1 MQVKAVLRGLIG
13 PFAAAVLVA
22 SLYATVGLGSST
34 GLSQVALV
42 SSQHPELVGQA
53 VETSST
59 STNPSWSGPTNIRLP
74 SNAARDSGVGK
85 PVEFCSST
93 GNCELLN
100 TYGTNGIVA
109 LYAQVE
115 AGGNW
120 KTPTQLHP
128 PANSIGGVS
137 LTNLTCT
144 SAGNCEAV
152 GTYQT
157 NATNNP
163 TEPFAITET
172 NGTWGTGVELSLPAG
187 FVGFSLSLT
196 NLTCS
201 SAGNCAV
208 VGIFDTCCISN
219 NEGAPFAITETNGT
233 WGTGVVLHLPG
244 NSVRASLSN
253 VTCSSAGNCE
263 VVGSY
268 TTTKHGDF
276 TTEAFAATET
286 SGTWGTGVELSL
298 PSNVSAYAFA
308 NLANLAC
315 SSFGNC
321 EAVGSYF
328 TNPYGYPI
336 EAFAITETDG
346 TWGTGAELNLPANAS
361 SYSYAPT
368 FSNLTC
374 SPVGNCEAVGTYQ
387 TNATAYTI
395 GAFAITETNGTWGTG
410 VELNLPANASSIP
423 YTSTCSSVG
432 NCELVGNYDFNNPS
446 RLFAITETSGTWG
459 TGVELTVPANTSS
472 TYQYQ
477 PTVSSLT
484 CSSAASCE
492 VVGSYYTN
500 ASNNNAAEPF
510 AITETGGTWGAGVEL
525 ALPANAVSSYPL
537 NFPLGLACSSAGNCE
552 AVGIYA
558 ISSIN
563 NSGSGLF
570 AATETNGTWGTGVEL
585 TLPANSPGPTSNS
598 NLICSSFGNCEVV
611 GTYQTN
617 AANNPT
623 ELFAITETGGTWGAG
638 VELAL
643 PVNSATTANLSN
655 LTCSSASN
663 CEIVGTYQTSAT
675 NDPPGL
681 FAITETG
688 GIWGAG
694 VELALPANAVSS
706 YPLNFPLGLA
716 CSSAGNCEAV
726 GTYQTNATNYP
737 TEPFAITETNG
748 TWGTGVELTLP
759 GYLHGSVAAS
769 LTNLACSSAGNCE
782 AVGTYN
788 TNASN
793 DTYEPFDVTE
803 KGGTWGAG
811 VELTLPANAV
821 SDQFHLSLSNLTC
834 SSAGD
839 CEIVGTYKTN
849 ATNDAYEPFDV
860 TETNGTWGT
869 GVELALP
876 ANAAMA
882 VPYSSVSSLTC
893 SAAGNCEV
901 VYSYWNEVGGFESV
915 VYQSAFSKLPPQ
927 PGCSSTGV
935 GSVNFPGGYW
945 LAGANGAVYS
955 CGDAP
960 FYGSLVTLGKTP
972 SKPIVGI
979 AATPDNKGYWLV
991 ASDGGLFAFGDAKF
1005 YGSMGGKPLNK
1016 PVVGMAATPQGGYYE
1031 VASDGGLFAFGPGA
1045 SFYGSMGGK
1054 PLNKPVVGMA
1064 ETPAG
1069 GYYEV
1074 ASDGGLFSFGT
1085 PFHGSTGCLSLNQP
1099 IVGMEV
1105 STDTTTV
1112 GPGTAC
1118 GFTTP
1123 QAPGGYQ
1130 FVASDGGVFSF
1141 GNAVFAG
1148 SLGGQGV
1155 TDVVGIAGS

>member
-525 ALPANAVSSYPL
+525 ALP
-537 NFPLGLACSSAGNCE
+537 
-552 AVGIYA
+552 
-558 ISSIN
+558 
-563 NSGSGLF
+563 
-570 AATETNGTWGTGVEL
+570 
-585 TLPANSPGPTSNS
+585 
-598 NLICSSFGNCEVV
+598 
-611 GTYQTN
+611 
-617 AANNPT
+617 
-623 ELFAITETGGTWGAG
+623 
-638 VELAL
+638 
-643 PVNSATTANLSN
+643 VNSATTANLSN

-1031 VASDGGLFAFGPGA
+1031 VASDGGIFAFGPGTP
-1045 SFYGSMGGK
+1045 FLGSMGGK

-1064 ETPAG
+1064 ATPQG

-1074 ASDGGLFSFGT
+1074 ASDGGIFSFGT

-1099 IVGMEV
+1099 IAGMEV

-1112 GPGTAC
+1112 GTGTAC

-1123 QAPGGYQ
+1123 QARGGYQ

-1148 SLGGQGV
+1148 SLGGQGI